1 MMYCFVED
9 SDEFFCSILSKCVL
23 GSFSLLTLLLT
34 SQTEAKL
41 QEVKLDD
48 KDDLIDFVGSS
59 IINVFRNGED
69 NYPLAQ
75 PASGFSQTP
84 HKSQR
89 NKGGW

>member
-1 MMYCFVED
+1 M
-9 SDEFFCSILSKCVL
+9 
-23 GSFSLLTLLLT
+23 T
-34 SQTEAKL
+34 SQTDAKL
-41 QEVKLDD
+41 QEVKQED

-59 IINVFRNGED
+59 IVNVFRNSED

-84 HKSQR
+84 HKSHR